1 MAPKAFLIL
10 GILFFVKAIPFMKS
24 ESQMV
29 NDSSTDVAQ
38 NSTSIVVSSS
48 TPAHH
53 VSSHRPSSSL
63 GPRGDPSHAVPFN

>member
-48 TPAHH
+48 PQRIMFQATDHRHH
-53 VSSHRPSSSL
+53 
-63 GPRGDPSHAVPFN
+63 